1 MHCQLQSPERVLFD
15 GEAKIV
21 VARSPEGQFAVM
33 DKHAPL
39 LAALGASPLRIKTE
53 EQEHIFALSGGVIQ
67 VTKAGVTI
75 LARQA
80 IPAAEIDINAVS
92 ARKRELENAEHT
104 SIEGTNEHASAR
116 REEIAFLNVQKTIGE
131 GLG

>member
-1 MHCQLQSPERVLFD
+1 MHCQLQSPERALFD

-21 VARSPEGQFAVM
+21 VARSPEGQFAIM

-39 LAALGASPLRIKTE
+39 LAALNASPLTIKTE
-53 EQEHIFALSGGVIQ
+53 QQEHVFALSGGVIQ
-67 VTKAGVTI
+67 VTEEGVTI

-80 IPAAEIDINAVS
+80 IPAAKIDMAAVS
-92 ARKRELENAEHT
+92 TRKQELENSQDTEKED
-104 SIEGTNEHASAR
+104 IDDQASR
-116 REEIAFLNVQKTIGE
+116 KQEEIAFLNVQEKIGE